1 MTVHRYPKRA
11 LFGDYAR
18 AGVGL
23 AVTGGPLLFVSAGP
37 VMIGILGGLGVLFF
51 IFGLRT
57 WLRQQTCVQVSDE
70 GINTLSSGAPAPRI
84 DLPWN
89 QLIEFNLRYYST
101 RRDRGDG
108 WLQMLLKSD
117 VAKLRLDSDL
127 QAFDTVVRRVAAAA
141 LTNKLSLNQATR
153 TNLDALG
160 IVVPAVDDETT
171 MAVGR
176 GSR

>member
-1 MTVHRYPKRA
+1 M
-11 LFGDYAR
+11 
-18 AGVGL
+18 

-70 GINTLSSGAPAPRI
+70 GINTLSSGAPAPRV

-89 QLIEFNLRYYST
+89 QLSEFNLRYYST
-101 RRDRGDG
+101 QRDRGDG

-117 VAKLRLDSDL
+117 VAKIQRVRLFAGAKQELVIERAQLVPSRL
-127 QAFDTVVRRVAAAA
+127 HMVKRNRRGQFRFRAWQLEKPKPKLFAEFRNLTVIAIELV
-141 LTNKLSLNQATR
+141 KSQ
-153 TNLDALG
+153 
-160 IVVPAVDDETT
+160 P
-171 MAVGR
+171 
-176 GSR
+176 SP